1 MVPFVDVPWLAVILG
16 TLAAMFIGF
25 LWYGPLFSKMWMREI
40 GKTQAELAGTSN
52 PALYIFTG
60 LAWLV
65 TSYVISLVLTA
76 VGATRMVDAIM
87 WGVLLALGIA
97 ATQTFIYTS
106 FGGPNKRVW
115 AINMGYIVVSVLVMS
130 ILNVLL

>member
-1 MVPFVDVPWLAVILG
+1 MVPFVDVPWLAIILG
-16 TLAAMFIGF
+16 TIAAMFIGF
-25 LWYGPLFSKMWMREI
+25 LWYGPLFSKLWMHEI
-40 GKTQAELAGTSN
+40 GKTQAEIASSSDPT
-52 PALYIFTG
+52 LYIFTG

-65 TSYVISLVLTA
+65 TSYVVSLVLTA

-115 AINMGYIVVSVLVMS
+115 ALNMGYIVVSVVVMA